1 MITLKVTLLYFL
13 QVVTYMI
20 FGRAM
25 LSWLIRDQNN
35 PIMKILI
42 ALTEP
47 ILGPI
52 RSLLFRLKIGGNM
65 VDFSPLA
72 ALLLIQMLSAMVIAI
87 L

>member
-1 MITLKVTLLYFL
+1 MLTLKVTLLYFL

-25 LSWLIRDQNN
+25 LSWFIRDPNN
-35 PIMKILI
+35 PIMRTLM

-47 ILGPI
+47 ILSPI
-52 RSLLFRLKIGGNM
+52 RNLLFRLKIGGNM

-72 ALLLIQMLSAMVIAI
+72 ALLLIQMLSAAVIAI

>member
-1 MITLKVTLLYFL
+1 MDIIKVTLFYFL
-13 QVVTYMI
+13 QIISYMI

-35 PIMKILI
+35 PIMSILI

-47 ILGPI
+47 ILTPI
-52 RSLLFRLKIGGNM
+52 RNLLFRFKIGGNM

-72 ALLLIQMLSAMVIAI
+72 ALLIIQLLMQFVLML
-87 L
+87 

>member
-1 MITLKVTLLYFL
+1 MLTVKVALYYFF
-13 QVVTYMI
+13 QVVTYLI

-25 LSWLIRDQNN
+25 LSWLIKDPNN

-47 ILGPI
+47 ILNPI
-52 RSLLFRLKIGGNM
+52 RNLLYRLKIGGNM

-72 ALLLIQMLSAMVIAI
+72 ALLIIQLLMALVIAI

>member
-1 MITLKVTLLYFL
+1 MLTIKVTLLYFL

-25 LSWLIRDQNN
+25 LSWLIRDPNN

-42 ALTEP
+42 TLTEP
-47 ILGPI
+47 ILSPI
-52 RSLLFRLKIGGNM
+52 RNLLFRLKIGGNM

-72 ALLLIQMLSAMVIAI
+72 ALLLIQMLSAAIIAI

>member
-1 MITLKVTLLYFL
+1 
-13 QVVTYMI
+13 MI

-35 PIMKILI
+35 PIMSILV

-47 ILGPI
+47 ILTPI
-52 RSLLFRLKIGGNM
+52 RNLLFRFKIGGNM

-72 ALLLIQMLSAMVIAI
+72 ALLIIQLLMQFVLML
-87 L
+87 